1 MSAIK
6 QKIQSEMQINGISI
20 GALSKSSGVS
30 KAQISRW
37 LSGKS
42 DLTIETLEKVAE
54 VFGLVLELS

>member
-1 MSAIK
+1 
-6 QKIQSEMQINGISI
+6 MQISGISI

-37 LSGKS
+37 FAGKS